1 MWDKIANGEFPLDAV
16 FKDATAFAAA
26 IQETCIYLE
35 TRAKI
40 KNANAKEAQ
49 LDEKNIIIVI
59 TVNHISKYS
68 KCSNNSKL

>member
-1 MWDKIANGEFPLDAV
+1 MNRKKAVEYALQTHRLEGFNYTPQEKEMWDKIANGEFPLDAV

-40 KNANAKEAQ
+40 KNANAKEA
-49 LDEKNIIIVI
+49 
-59 TVNHISKYS
+59 
-68 KCSNNSKL
+68 

>member
-40 KNANAKEAQ
+40 KNANAKEA
-49 LDEKNIIIVI
+49 
-59 TVNHISKYS
+59 
-68 KCSNNSKL
+68 